1 MGNFKFNVDD
11 RAIKKAADDAVRKL
25 AADLTRALNA
35 LTPRHQGKPLPEIK
49 AEIKRVWAKHTN
61 GGSITDPELTQ
72 FAEQIRDGGRIEVR
86 MK

>member
-1 MGNFKFNVDD
+1 MANFKMSFDD
-11 RAIKKAADDAVRKL
+11 RAIKKAADDAVRQM

-35 LTPRHQGKPLPEIK
+35 LTPRCQGKPLGEIK
-49 AEIKRVWAKHTN
+49 AEINRVWARQTN
-61 GGSITDPELTQ
+61 GGSITDPELTK

>member
-1 MGNFKFNVDD
+1 MANFKFDD
-11 RAIKKAADDAVRKL
+11 RAIKKAANDAVRKL
-25 AADLTRALNA
+25 AADLTKALNA
-35 LTPRHQGKPLPEIK
+35 LTPRYQGKPLPEIK
-49 AEIKRVWAKHTN
+49 SEIQRVWSRETN